1 MVQHPL
7 RFAALLFVSALTC
20 ARGRAQPGEEL
31 RVARML
37 AEGKETV
44 RIVGFGDS
52 ITGIYYHTGSR
63 RAWSE
68 MLGIALQRLYPKA
81 KIEVINAGI
90 SGNSTTQALARIRAD
105 VLDRKPHLVAV
116 MFGMNDLVRNP
127 PQAFRDNLASIVNQ
141 CRGVG
146 SDVILMTPN
155 AILPDDPRRTE
166 GRLEEY
172 VQIVREVGRE
182 LGVRVADCYRA
193 YADVRRA
200 SRRAF
205 FELMSD
211 SIHPNMRGHKL
222 FAEEVAFTVSG
233 RRVLLADVP
242 PPHPAL
248 VKTRDLLERGAPV
261 RVQAMK
267 PFDTMIAPALTRI
280 RPGARVEVTAWDPAG
295 QSVEGLVES
304 AKEQGWFRFYRN
316 KGGTK
321 PDLVI
326 LAVPATALA
335 EGDEQFYRSYT
346 WVLNYALSF
355 GPSEWDMFAA
365 LPSVAQPDLGP
376 GEQAAE
382 EAALGVIR
390 GQDIA
395 WLARNP
401 NDRTPAAELLVEWL
415 KKQIEPSGR

>member
-20 ARGRAQPGEEL
+20 ARGTAQTGEEL

-222 FAEEVAFTVSG
+222 FAEEVAFTSAAG
-233 RRVLLADVP
+233 GSCWRTCRRRIPLL
-242 PPHPAL
+242 
-248 VKTRDLLERGAPV
+248 
-261 RVQAMK
+261 
-267 PFDTMIAPALTRI
+267 
-280 RPGARVEVTAWDPAG
+280 
-295 QSVEGLVES
+295 
-304 AKEQGWFRFYRN
+304 
-316 KGGTK
+316 
-321 PDLVI
+321 
-326 LAVPATALA
+326 
-335 EGDEQFYRSYT
+335 
-346 WVLNYALSF
+346 
-355 GPSEWDMFAA
+355 
-365 LPSVAQPDLGP
+365 
-376 GEQAAE
+376 
-382 EAALGVIR
+382 
-390 GQDIA
+390 
-395 WLARNP
+395 
-401 NDRTPAAELLVEWL
+401 
-415 KKQIEPSGR
+415 